1 MKSNQISLTF
11 SSIAEN
17 VGIARLLIASV
28 GGQLDLPLNDIEEL
42 KVAVSEAVS
51 NAIIHGYKNIPNH
64 IVYLDLD
71 ISADGTLT
79 IVVKDEGCG
88 IANVE
93 QAMQPAYSTD
103 PERMGLGFV
112 FMQSFMD
119 ELQVESA
126 LEAGTTVT
134 MKKHFK
140 QVPISSH

>member
-1 MKSNQISLTF
+1 MKTNRLNLTF

-17 VGIARLLIASV
+17 VSITRLLIASV
-28 GGQLDLPLNDIEEL
+28 GAQLDLPLNDIEEL

-51 NAIIHGYKNIPNH
+51 NAIIHGYKSNSHH

-71 ISADGTLT
+71 IAGDSLK

-88 IANVE
+88 ITNIE

-119 ELQVESA
+119 ELQVEST
-126 LEAGTTVT
+126 LEVGTTVT
-134 MKKHFK
+134 MIKHLK
-140 QVPISSH
+140 QTPISSH

>member
-1 MKSNQISLTF
+1 MKSNQITLTF
-11 SSIAEN
+11 LSIAEN

-42 KVAVSEAVS
+42 KVAISEAVS
-51 NAIIHGYKNIPNH
+51 NAIIHGYQSVPNNIVN
-64 IVYLDLD
+64 VDLD
-71 ISADGTLT
+71 ITNDTLT

-88 IANVE
+88 ISNVE

-126 LEAGTTVT
+126 LEVGTTVT

-140 QVPISSH
+140 QTPISSH